1 MELAI
6 LPTLLWAVLGALERA
21 YIDEG
26 AGVGPMPSLDQWA
39 NLIRV
44 IGSAGT
50 NLRELP
56 AMVRLSKRAVRSRL
70 SSAARHGFVEQV
82 KSGRG
87 QTAVRLTVQGAEIAA
102 RWRLLQGAA
111 EEKWRAQIGAGRTD
125 SLRSCLE
132 RVVAI
137 MQLEHPH
144 YPASYGAADA
154 SIMGGNGKDWEGVLR
169 KIGDS
174 VSYLPLSALLS
185 QTVVAFAMNYE
196 ERSPVPLSLATAGI
210 KRIPPDGRPVHGLG
224 HSVGISALRRHGFVR
239 VTGVAGGEVNY

>member
-1 MELAI
+1 MSSLFVIRSLNQRRPISRAKIEDDGVGDSPHIA
-6 LPTLLWAVLGALERA
+6 WAVLGALERA

-26 AGVGPMPSLDQWA
+26 AGVGSMPSLDQWA

-50 NLRELP
+50 NLRKLP
-56 AMVRLSKRAVRSRL
+56 AKVRLSKRAVRSRL
-70 SSAARHGFVEQV
+70 SSAARHGFVEEV
-82 KSGRG
+82 TSGRG

-102 RWRLLQGAA
+102 RWRLLQDAA
-111 EEKWRAQIGAGRTD
+111 EEKWRAQIGMGRTD

-154 SIMGGNGKDWEGVLR
+154 SIMGGNGKDWEGVPPQDR
-169 KIGDS
+169 RQRFN
-174 VSYLPLSALLS
+174 LPLSALLS
-185 QTVVAFAMNYE
+185 QTVVAFTRNY
-196 ERSPVPLSLATAGI
+196 
-210 KRIPPDGRPVHGLG
+210 
-224 HSVGISALRRHGFVR
+224 
-239 VTGVAGGEVNY
+239 